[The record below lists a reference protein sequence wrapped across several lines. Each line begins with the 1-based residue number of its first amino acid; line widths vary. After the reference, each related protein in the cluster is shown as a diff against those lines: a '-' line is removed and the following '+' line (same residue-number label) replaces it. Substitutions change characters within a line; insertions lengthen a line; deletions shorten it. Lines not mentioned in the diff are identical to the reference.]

1 MDMKFKGMKPS
12 RRSFLTGAAAAGA
25 GSVAATVAKGQT
37 APDPAITE
45 LQDWQVYLGDGVD
58 AAPYGMP
65 SRHERHVVRR
75 TVDWLTADNI
85 SSINF
90 TPLHELDGIITPNGV
105 CFERHH
111 SGAAEIDPA
120 EHRLMINGLVDRELV
135 FTMEDLMRFPR
146 ENHVYFLECAANTG
160 MEWAGAQL
168 NGC

>member
-1 MDMKFKGMKPS
+1 MSAAPEPLDVSRGRDMDMKFKGMKPS

-75 TVDWLTADNI
+75 TGDGLTADNI
-85 SSINF
+85 SSINSP
-90 TPLHELDGIITPNGV
+90 PLQELDGIITP
-105 CFERHH
+105 
-111 SGAAEIDPA
+111 
-120 EHRLMINGLVDRELV
+120 
-135 FTMEDLMRFPR
+135 
-146 ENHVYFLECAANTG
+146 TG
-160 MEWAGAQL
+160 G
-168 NGC
+168 